1 MMKNKVLIILLLL
14 LALLMVVSCGKSDSK
29 VSNDDNSIS
38 ESPNDLDI
46 KEVSET
52 ANETDE
58 IDVED
63 DTNKIVSSLDGLKYN
78 EEELQRRP
86 VVVSIDNHPKARW
99 QAGLSQAEIIY
110 ECEVEFPYT
119 RYLCVFL
126 AHEPE
131 RVGPVRSARP
141 YLVNYALEND
151 GIFVHV
157 GGSQDAFNEIARL
170 SVAEIDGLYSGA
182 MWRYYD
188 TGKSAP
194 HNMYTTLKSIR
205 DEAEKCGFRTDAQFE
220 GYQFN
225 KNSSDL
231 SKKYKYVSIAR
242 KICITY
248 NSSNTTEY
256 TYDRDKKL
264 YLRLKDGEKHIDELD
279 GKQLSAKNIII
290 LETSKQILDNEG
302 RLFIETVGSGIGT
315 YITNGE
321 AVEITWN
328 KESEKSRTK
337 FYIEQNELALNPG
350 NTWIQVISN
359 IKGVNI
365 E

>member
-1 MMKNKVLIILLLL
+1 MLFLLV
-14 LALLMVVSCGKSDSK
+14 AVSCGKNDSEVSK
-29 VSNDDNSIS
+29 EESNASEKENEDFAEKSNDNC
-38 ESPNDLDI
+38 E
-46 KEVSET
+46 E
-52 ANETDE
+52 NE
-58 IDVED
+58 ED
-63 DTNKIVSSLDGLKYN
+63 DLNKIVSTLDGLKYYK
-78 EEELQRRP
+78 EDLQRRP
-86 VVVSIDNHPKARW
+86 VVVSIDNHPSARW

-126 AHEPE
+126 SKEPE

-141 YLVNYALEND
+141 YLINYALESD

-170 SVAEIDGLYSGA
+170 KVAEVDGLYSGA

-188 TGKSAP
+188 TGKLAP

-205 DEAEKCGFRTDAQFE
+205 DEAKKRGYSTDFNFE
-220 GYQFN
+220 GYKFN
-225 KNSSDL
+225 EKSIDL
-231 SKKYKYVSIAR
+231 SQNYKDTTKASQIS
-242 KICITY
+242 ITY
-248 NSSNTTEY
+248 NNYNNTKY
-256 TYDRDKKL
+256 IYDKDEKK
-264 YLRLKDGEKHIDELD
+264 YLRFKDDEKHIDELD
-279 GKQLSAKNIII
+279 NEQLTSKNIII

-302 RLFIETVGSGIGT
+302 RLFIGTVGNGKGT
-315 YITNGE
+315 YISNGE
-321 AVEITWN
+321 SIKITWN

-337 FYIEQNELALNPG
+337 FYIEQNELSLNPG

-359 IKGVNI
+359 INGVTI